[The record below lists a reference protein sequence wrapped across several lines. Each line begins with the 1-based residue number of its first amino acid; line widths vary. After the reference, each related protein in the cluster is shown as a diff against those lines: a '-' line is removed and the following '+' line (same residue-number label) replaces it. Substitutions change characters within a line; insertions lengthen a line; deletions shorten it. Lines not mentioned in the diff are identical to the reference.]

1 MELLTEAAS
10 VILSQP
16 DPAENKQKTGLSGGG
31 GERGVGGAR
40 HGCLISWLRE
50 AGGNLISLACRDP
63 RLSSVTSKRWTTR
76 PLQDTAGRTD
86 RRTGTPAHLY
96 ACILRTRCQT
106 ANMAAQR
113 VFPQWSLEVLQ
124 PKTPCGPKMIFTQ
137 RPQDKKLRLQNV

>member
-1 MELLTEAAS
+1 MHMELLTEAVS

-63 RLSSVTSKRWTTR
+63 RLYSVTSNTPPSRH
-76 PLQDTAGRTD
+76 GRTD
-86 RRTGTPAHLY
+86 G
-96 ACILRTRCQT
+96 QT
-106 ANMAAQR
+106 DRDSCSFVCMYFKN
-113 VFPQWSLEVLQ
+113 
-124 PKTPCGPKMIFTQ
+124 
-137 RPQDKKLRLQNV
+137 